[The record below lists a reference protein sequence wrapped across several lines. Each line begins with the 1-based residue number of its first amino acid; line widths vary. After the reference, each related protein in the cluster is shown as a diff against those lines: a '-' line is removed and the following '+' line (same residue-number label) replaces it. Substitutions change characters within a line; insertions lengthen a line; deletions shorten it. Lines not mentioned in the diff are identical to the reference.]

1 MPSAKTNIKIHCHVG
16 DKTIIV
22 SCGSGKQRLRWLGNV
37 ALSRW
42 DDESFQGW
50 RSLGVPSKIL
60 RDGNEMDLGSSV
72 KDVLE
77 DGMEIH
83 VVPSMTIP
91 TYERAGLN
99 TVDQIDCE
107 GDAAIGAAEGV

>member
-1 MPSAKTNIKIHCHVG
+1 MCHMSIQLPLRSARRCHPNS
-16 DKTIIV
+16 TT
-22 SCGSGKQRLRWLGNV
+22 SH
-37 ALSRW
+37 
-42 DDESFQGW
+42 F
-50 RSLGVPSKIL
+50 
-60 RDGNEMDLGSSV
+60 SV

-107 GDAAIGAAEGV
+107 GDAAIGVAEGV

>member
-1 MPSAKTNIKIHCHVG
+1 
-16 DKTIIV
+16 
-22 SCGSGKQRLRWLGNV
+22 
-37 ALSRW
+37 
-42 DDESFQGW
+42 
-50 RSLGVPSKIL
+50 
-60 RDGNEMDLGSSV
+60 
-72 KDVLE
+72 VLE

-107 GDAAIGAAEGV
+107 GDAAIGVAEGV